1 MSRIRLSIWVARRE
15 VVAAGM
21 NGGAPCVVLRSV
33 RAAGTSASGALQAI
47 LAALPTEWQTADVRL
62 VLSAGDVACADCFDV
77 PFKSESEID
86 DTAASLAEGR
96 CAGESAEELAI
107 AIRQAVRRKDGSC
120 VHTLALKQSQLKELR
135 DVFAKG
141 LPRAKLTVITSALP
155 MLSSMLSRNGV
166 YVLDARAAGE
176 VLSVQVNDGV
186 AQKWGSRPSGDAAF
200 DPNLAV
206 KQFGDVGKLET
217 FATEVSLKGQAK
229 APAHLAVAYA
239 ALSCEP
245 AEVLNVL
252 TIAPDAKTA
261 SSGRLRGAWM
271 RTAVAA
277 MLLFGAAGFYF
288 DTVAA
293 HSAQALS
300 EVETKERKL
309 WKLRFPGKQ
318 YLPGA
323 LHANMNKMLADHNKG
338 QGANQFPSALG
349 FWGEV
354 ASHMPNAEQVGL
366 SIESLQL
373 SHDGGRLV
381 GRVDK
386 ANDDVLKNAS
396 ILEAHLNQSK
406 QMQTR
411 GEYETRQNDIVV
423 RLRMDYQPNSPRAM
437 QKATGGAK

>member
-15 VVAAGM
+15 IVAAGM

-33 RAAGTSASGALQAI
+33 RAAGTSVSDALQSM
-47 LAALPTEWQTADVRL
+47 LTALTTEWQTADVRL

-77 PFKSESEID
+77 PFKSEREIE

-107 AIRQAVRRKDGSC
+107 AIRQAIRRKDGSC
-120 VHTLALKQSQLKELR
+120 VHVLALKQTQLKEFR
-135 DVFAKG
+135 EVFAKG

-155 MLSSMLSRNGV
+155 LLGSMLSQDGV
-166 YVLDARAAGE
+166 HVLDARAGGE
-176 VLSVQVNDGV
+176 VLSVLVKDRA
-186 AQKWGSRPSGDAAF
+186 AQQWGSQPSREAPDAAQI
-200 DPNLAV
+200 A
-206 KQFGDVGKLET
+206 KRFGDVGTLET
-217 FATEVSLKGQAK
+217 FAAEVSLKEGGK
-229 APAHLAVAYA
+229 APADLAVAYA
-239 ALSCEP
+239 ALLCEP
-245 AEVLNVL
+245 GDVLNAL

-261 SSGRLRGAWM
+261 SSGRLRWAWM
-271 RTAVAA
+271 RTAIAA

-300 EVETKERKL
+300 EVEKKEREL
-309 WKLRFPGKQ
+309 WTQRFPGKE
-318 YLPGA
+318 YLPGG
-323 LHANMNKMLADHNKG
+323 LHASMNKLLADHNKG

-354 ASHMPNAEQVGL
+354 ASHMPNVEQVGL
-366 SIESLQL
+366 SIESMQL

-406 QMQTR
+406 KIQTR

-423 RLRMDYQPNSPRAM
+423 RLRMDYQPNAPRAM
-437 QKATGGAK
+437 RKEVGGVK